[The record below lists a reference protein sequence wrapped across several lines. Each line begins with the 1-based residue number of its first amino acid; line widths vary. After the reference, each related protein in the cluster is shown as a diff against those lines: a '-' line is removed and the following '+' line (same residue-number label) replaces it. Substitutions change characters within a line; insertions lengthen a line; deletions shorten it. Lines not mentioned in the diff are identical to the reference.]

1 MSNVSRA
8 IPLRDVRNTAKWQ
21 SIGD

>member
-8 IPLRDVRNTAKWQ
+8 ISVNSDLYLCVLTPGGQ
-21 SIGD
+21 